1 MGLTKLIIGSKD
13 EDGLSYIYKTCILAI
28 GRGSKLSTYSHA
40 NALQLSQHE
49 AKCIAKCFIQNE
61 FVNFWKMVSLLKAY
75 YHVVKNEDD
84 KIVCAI
90 GKECGK
96 LVMLSSKTAI
106 AIVHSTGI
114 FLRYVGTSSNI
125 VKYLES

>member
-1 MGLTKLIIGSKD
+1 MTKLIIASKD
-13 EDGLSYIYKTCILAI
+13 EDGLSYIYKAFTLAI
-28 GRGSKLSTYSHA
+28 GRASKLSTDSHA

-49 AKCIAKCFIQNE
+49 ATCIAKCFIQKE
-61 FVNFWKMVSLLKAY
+61 FVNFWKIVSLLKDY

-96 LVMLSSKTAI
+96 LVVLSSKTAI
-106 AIVHSTGI
+106 VIAHSTGD
-114 FLRYVGTSSNI
+114 FLRYMGTSSNI

>member
-1 MGLTKLIIGSKD
+1 MHCKMLHTKRICKFLKNGVFAEGL
-13 EDGLSYIYKTCILAI
+13 LSY
-28 GRGSKLSTYSHA
+28 
-40 NALQLSQHE
+40 
-49 AKCIAKCFIQNE
+49 
-61 FVNFWKMVSLLKAY
+61 M
-75 YHVVKNEDD
+75 HVVKNEDD

-106 AIVHSTGI
+106 VIVHSTGI